1 MTDLVYT
8 PPGIYVDEQATP
20 VPNISSIVA
29 LPPSRVALVG
39 PSVGYQQRTDTLQ
52 LGASPVQLT
61 QTGVDTATIVVTS
74 LDRVVYALTT
84 DYLVNE
90 TGAVPEDAVTTV
102 ARSGGG
108 SAIPLD
114 SVVYVTYRY
123 TNSAF
128 YQPYYTTDWD
138 EIQSRYGAAILVTGA
153 IGSPLSLAAKIV
165 MEQGARE
172 LILVPT
178 AGSSPTAVT
187 AAQLAT
193 ALARL
198 SAREDVGVVV
208 SLPVGIT
215 GTDGGPGETTQVC
228 TDLKNHVINAVA
240 DGNYR
245 IGIIGL
251 ESIAVRSHDQLAGV
265 IDSERIMLAYPNVM
279 NWYNGYTNLV
289 IELSGYYLAAAY
301 AGRLASQQSQIPLT
315 KKQIASFASIP
326 ARIFNTMT
334 PAFKNNLSGH
344 GVAVTEQTADGRL
357 VVRHGVATDM
367 TNVLT
372 REISITRS
380 KDTLLRLITQ
390 ALDRSGVIGEALSA
404 DSPVHIRGLVEGALS
419 QAVGIGTIIGY
430 SNLAVR
436 VAASDPTTLECK
448 FAYDPAYPLN
458 KINVSFSI
466 NTVTGTVQTV

>member
-1 MTDLVYT
+1 MTDLVYN
-8 PPGIYVDEQATP
+8 PPGIYVEEQATP
-20 VPNISSIVA
+20 VPNISSVVA

-39 PSVGYQQRTDTLQ
+39 PSVGYQQRTDTIQ
-52 LGASPVQLT
+52 LGATPVPLT
-61 QTGVDTATIVVTS
+61 QTGVDTATVVVTS
-74 LDRVVYALTT
+74 LDRIVYALTT
-84 DYLVNE
+84 DYLVVE
-90 TGAVPEDAVTTV
+90 TGPVPEDAVTTV

-123 TNSAF
+123 TNSSF

-138 EIQSRYGAAILVTGA
+138 EIQSRYGAAILSTGA

-172 LILVPT
+172 IIFVPT
-178 AGSSPTAVT
+178 AGSSPTVVT
-187 AAQLAT
+187 AAQLST

-198 SAREDVGVVV
+198 SAREDVGIVV

-228 TDLKNHVINAVA
+228 TDLKNHVENAVL

-245 IGIIGL
+245 VGVIGL
-251 ESIAVRSHDQLAGV
+251 EASAARSHGSLAAV

-301 AGRLASQQSQIPLT
+301 AGRMASQQSQIPLT

-326 ARIFNTMT
+326 ARVFNTMT
-334 PAFKNNLSGH
+334 PAFKNNLSGK

-357 VVRHGVATDM
+357 VVRHGVSTDM
-367 TNVLT
+367 TNVLS
-372 REISITRS
+372 REMSITRA

-390 ALDRSGVIGEALSA
+390 ALDRSGVIGTALSV

-419 QAVGIGTIIGY
+419 QAVGIGTIIKY
-430 SNLAVR
+430 TNLSVR
-436 VAASDPTTLECK
+436 QSPVEPTMLEVK
-448 FAYDPAYPLN
+448 FAYDPAFPLN
-458 KINVSFSI
+458 TIHVSFSI
-466 NTVTGTVQTV
+466 NTVTGTVQEV